1 MGNTLFGESL
11 FKKVKL
17 FKMKFGTKFG
27 TVPKRQNYEKTKVGA
42 KISSNILNSMQMFI
56 CPV

>member
-1 MGNTLFGESL
+1 MGNTLFGQSL

-27 TVPKRQNYEKTKVGA
+27 TVPKRQNCEKTKVGA
-42 KISSNILNSMQMFI
+42 KISSNILNSM
-56 CPV
+56 